1 MMEKKSVPVFSA
13 RMGLVYSVGSAAAY
27 AMLPVFTR
35 MSLASGMSSLEIM
48 QLRYG
53 FGVAMVFLYLAICSP
68 ESLKISPK
76 GLFIAFVLSFGLDQI
91 TSLNLARCFETL
103 TASTGILIFYIFPA
117 ITTVLS
123 VLIYKTPVSRKTITS
138 MVLVAGGCCL
148 VLVQAF
154 SHKVALSGVLY
165 VLSAAFTFALSFV
178 VLQRVMEKIPPLTI
192 TFYVMLFTTVGFN
205 FVKGDI
211 TFLFYLDSYQFLMGL
226 LLGLI
231 PTALGV
237 TLLYLAISVTDS
249 GFAALCSSIEPAVT
263 VLAAYLL
270 LSEPILIV
278 QVAGM
283 LIVMLGIFI
292 KYLDSNHP
300 ADSAAASL
308 PKCV

>member
-1 MMEKKSVPVFSA
+1 MEKSSVPVFSA
-13 RMGLVYSVGSAAAY
+13 RMGLFYSIASAVAY

-53 FGVAMVFLYLAICSP
+53 FGVVMVFIYLAICSP
-68 ESLKISPK
+68 QALKITPK
-76 GLFIAFVLSFGLDQI
+76 GLFIAFVLSFGLDQV

-117 ITTVLS
+117 ITTLLS
-123 VLIYKTPVSRKTITS
+123 VLINKTPVSGKTITS
-138 MVLVAGGCCL
+138 IVLVAGGCCL
-148 VLVQAF
+148 VLIQAF
-154 SHKVALSGVLY
+154 SHRVELSGVLY

-178 VLQRVMEKIPPLTI
+178 ILQRVMEKIPPLTI
-192 TFYVMLFTTVGFN
+192 TFYVMLFTSLGFN
-205 FVKGDI
+205 LVKGDI
-211 TFLFYLDSYQFLMGL
+211 SLFIQLDSYQLVMGF

-237 TLLYLAISVTDS
+237 TLLYLAIDATDS

-263 VLAAYLL
+263 VLAAYLI

-278 QVAGM
+278 QIAGM

-292 KYLDSNHP
+292 KYLDSNYTV
-300 ADSAAASL
+300 DSVVNRMK
-308 PKCV
+308 KCA